1 MLKKNQISGMMD
13 HLKINKALIAGQC
26 SNDIEDFC
34 SEYHNKVLGLS
45 LVVPIT
51 INSKKFSELD
61 QKIMVLKSEFG
72 VTASSVNT
80 LNKEI
85 NNLK

>member
-1 MLKKNQISGMMD
+1 MLKKLQISGLMD
-13 HLKINKALIAGQC
+13 HLKINKAFIASQC

-34 SEYHNKVLGLS
+34 SEYYNKILGLS

-61 QKIMVLKSEFG
+61 QKSW
-72 VTASSVNT
+72 S
-80 LNKEI
+80 
-85 NNLK
+85 